1 MDKLSAAET
10 YRQSSI
16 ENAPPAKIVRLLFE
30 GALRF
35 LGQASAEDPEDPCS
49 DFLYYVGKVDAIV
62 SELRLAIDKEL
73 EDEVTQNLEC
83 LYLFCE
89 RELGL
94 GALERTTQR
103 LEGVRKVLEILLD
116 AWRQVEVEDR
126 RVA

>member
-1 MDKLSAAET
+1 MDNRAAAET

-16 ENAPPAKIVRLLFE
+16 ENAPPAKVVRLLFE

-35 LGQASAEDPEDPCS
+35 LARALAEDPDDPCS
-49 DFLYYVGKVDAIV
+49 DFLYYVRKVDAIV
-62 SELRLAIDKEL
+62 SELRLAINKEL
-73 EDEVTQNLEC
+73 EDEVTQNLER

-89 RELGL
+89 HELGL
-94 GALERTTQR
+94 TAMERQARR
-103 LEGVRKVLEILLD
+103 LEGVRNVLEILLD